1 MNFHRMKLFQIDK
14 KIKILCLV
22 YFMVAQSSMM
32 ARATSDS
39 FLLKYFQ
46 PESIPLMIMAA
57 ASLSIV
63 LALFTTY
70 LCGRFQAYGAMRI
83 ATSGIVITLFVMV
96 CLVYFLG
103 NKGETKPIYVF
114 AYMLCE
120 TIVILPMVL
129 FWGMAMGVLNP
140 SESKRWMGLIGA
152 AGTLGC
158 ILAGFTISIVSKNEW
173 VNELS
178 LGLVAVVLMI
188 VSLILMLRADLFKL
202 SDDDQQPAVGQSN
215 SVIRKL
221 GVLISSKQSIL
232 MTWLVVFSAIVLSL
246 VDINFK
252 FEVRKD
258 YSDDLYDFFGQ
269 FYTYTS
275 CAQLILQLLI
285 VRAILTRGGVW
296 AAISILPALL
306 LITAVGALLFQE
318 QDAVYVGKFITQVVF
333 FTIEYV
339 GLQMLFLS
347 VKKKLRGQMNSAVDG
362 LTRPA
367 TIATISLLITYT
379 LPFWQGN
386 SESDSVWRLNLIII
400 ALCICWLFV
409 AFLNYRQYLVSLLS
423 MVGAKIDT
431 SVKKNVQKEPSISV
445 DEQIAEDESIFKE
458 LSNLDYTESQS
469 HFSELV
475 LKLVQSVNFKN
486 HSKTEKFIL
495 SVTEE
500 EGRAK
505 ISGSYFQSIDLGR
518 LNRRTKAFAKAEFQ
532 DFFEQANL
540 YSLSLLSCPKTEQ
553 FNTLV
558 KALEHSVELRIQSMI
573 NILPVFDPKI
583 DFPKLVELI
592 KAQEANVKAEA
603 IEVLKGVL
611 GPTRTDSFVSL
622 LVGSSDNDSSVTEN
636 LFELIEKFSTQQSS
650 RILCGLLAAITNDN
664 FTKAKSFVIKSFD
677 NPDGLVRESSLQIYL
692 SFETDNRAI
701 LDHCNRLRKDPVPEV
716 SAIASE
722 RLGKN

>member
-1 MNFHRMKLFQIDK
+1 MKLFQFDR

-63 LALFTTY
+63 LAILTTY
-70 LCGRFQAYGAMRI
+70 LCGRFQAFGAMRI
-83 ATSGIVITLFVMV
+83 ATSGIVVTLLAMI
-96 CLVYFLG
+96 CFLYLFG

-152 AGTLGC
+152 AGTVGC
-158 ILAGFTISIVSKNEW
+158 ILAGFTISVVSKNEF

-178 LGLVAVVLMI
+178 LGLVAVVLII
-188 VSLILMLRADLFKL
+188 VSFILMLRADLFKL
-202 SDDDQQPAVGQSN
+202 SEDEQVPVAGQSN

-221 GVLISSKQSIL
+221 GVLISSRQSIL

-285 VRAILTRGGVW
+285 VRVILTRGGVL
-296 AAISILPALL
+296 AAISILPVLL
-306 LITAVGALLFQE
+306 LLTAVAALLFQE

-333 FTIEYV
+333 FTVEYV

-347 VKKKLRGQMNSAVDG
+347 VKKKFRGQMNSAVDG

-367 TIATISLLITYT
+367 TIAIISLLITYT

-386 SESDSVWRLNLIII
+386 SESESVFRLNTIII
-400 ALCICWLFV
+400 LLCFCWLFV

-423 MVGAKIDT
+423 MVGAKLESPIRYSKYINQDLVSPEEQNSNFVILEKKISSLDFEKSKDLFVEILIKLLKCVSASNYFKIEKYISEVRDEEIRLKVSQKYFQNIDVNKLIRKT
-431 SVKKNVQKEPSISV
+431 RLFAKKEFNTFLTQADFYSS
-445 DEQIAEDESIFKE
+445 S
-458 LSNLDYTESQS
+458 LSNCPQTKEYENLRTALAESV
-469 HFSELV
+469 ERRINALV
-475 LKLVQSVNFKN
+475 I
-486 HSKTEKFIL
+486 IL
-495 SVTEE
+495 SV
-500 EGRAK
+500 
-505 ISGSYFQSIDLGR
+505 FD
-518 LNRRTKAFAKAEFQ
+518 
-532 DFFEQANL
+532 AN
-540 YSLSLLSCPKTEQ
+540 
-553 FNTLV
+553 
-558 KALEHSVELRIQSMI
+558 I
-573 NILPVFDPKI
+573 NYE
-583 DFPKLVELI
+583 KLVELI
-592 KAQEANVKAEA
+592 NAQEANVKAEA

-611 GPTRTDSFVSL
+611 GPRKTDSLVS
-622 LVGSSDNDSSVTEN
+622 VITGSSYNESSPPVKLES
-636 LFELIEKFSTQQSS
+636 LIRKFSNNGSTS
-650 RILCGLLAAITNDN
+650 ILCGLLTAINLSSFKSGKVFIKQCLEHNDE
-664 FTKAKSFVIKSFD
+664 I
-677 NPDGLVRESSLQIYL
+677 VRESALKVFLSL
-692 SFETDNRAI
+692 ETEKCEI
-701 LDHCNRLRKDPVPEV
+701 ISCCQLLRNDPCYKV
-716 SAIASE
+716 SNIASE
-722 RLGKN
+722 LLN

>member
-1 MNFHRMKLFQIDK
+1 MKLFQIDN

-83 ATSGIVITLFVMV
+83 ATFGIVVTLLAMV

-103 NKGETKPIYVF
+103 NKGETKLIYVF

-188 VSLILMLRADLFKL
+188 VSLILMMRADLFKL
-202 SDDDQQPAVGQSN
+202 SDDDQKPVVGQSN

-400 ALCICWLFV
+400 VLCICWLFV

-431 SVKKNVQKEPSISV
+431 SVKKSVQMENFISV
-445 DEQIAEDESIFKE
+445 DEQVAGDESIFKE
-458 LSNLDYTESQS
+458 LSNLDYTKSQS
-469 HFSELV
+469 QFSELV
-475 LKLVQSVNFKN
+475 LKLVQSVNFRN
-486 HSKTEKFIL
+486 HSKTEKFISL
-495 SVTEE
+495 VTEE

-505 ISGSYFQSIDLGR
+505 ISGSYFQFIDLSR
-518 LNRRTKAFAKAEFQ
+518 LNRRTKAFAKAEFKA
-532 DFFEQANL
+532 FFEQANF
-540 YSLSLLSCPKTEQ
+540 YSLSLLSCPKSEQ
-553 FNTLV
+553 FDTLV
-558 KALEHSVELRIQSMI
+558 NALEHSLELRVQSMI
-573 NILPVFDPKI
+573 NILPVFDPNI
-583 DFPKLVELI
+583 DFPKLIELI
-592 KAQEANVKAEA
+592 KAQEANAKAEA

-611 GPTRTDSFVSL
+611 GPQRTDSFVSL
-622 LVGSSDNDSSVTEN
+622 VVDSSDNDSSVADN
-636 LFELIEKFSTQQSS
+636 LVELIEKFSTRQSS
-650 RILCGLLAAITNDN
+650 RIHCGLLAVITDDN
-664 FTKAKSFVIKSFD
+664 FANAKSFVIQSFD
-677 NPDGLVRESSLQIYL
+677 NPDGLVRQFSLEIYL
-692 SFETDNRAI
+692 SFETDNTAI
-701 LDHCNRLRKDPVPEV
+701 LDHCNRLCNDPVPEV
-716 SAIASE
+716 SSIATE
-722 RLGKN
+722 RLGTS

>member
-1 MNFHRMKLFQIDK
+1 MKIFQIDR

-83 ATSGIVITLFVMV
+83 ATAGIVVTLFVMV
-96 CLVYFLG
+96 CIVYLFG

-129 FWGMAMGVLNP
+129 FWGMAVGILNP
-140 SESKRWMGLIGA
+140 TESKKWMGLIGA

-158 ILAGFTISIVSKNEW
+158 ILAGFTISIVSKQEF

-178 LGLVAVVLMI
+178 LGLVAVVLMV

-202 SDDDQQPAVGQSN
+202 KDDEQKPVAGKSN
-215 SVIRKL
+215 SVFSKL
-221 GVLISSKQSIL
+221 LVLISSRQSIL

-258 YSDDLYDFFGQ
+258 YAEDLYDFFGK

-275 CAQLILQLLI
+275 CAQLILQLFI
-285 VRAILTRGGVW
+285 VKAILTRGGVM
-296 AAISILPALL
+296 AAISILPILL
-306 LITAVGALLFQE
+306 LLTGIGAVLFQD
-318 QDAVYVGKFITQVVF
+318 QDAIYVGKFITQVVF

-347 VKKKLRGQMNSAVDG
+347 VEKKLRGQMNSAVDG

-367 TIATISLLITYT
+367 TIATISLIITST
-379 LPFWQGN
+379 LAWWQQGT
-386 SESDSVWRLNLIII
+386 EGDAVIKLNLIII

-409 AFLNYRQYLVSLLS
+409 AFLNYKQYLTSLVAMIGAKSDFNKSKVPDTSIADSSSSVLPHLIKPENYSLLETFIS
-423 MVGAKIDT
+423 QITVTEDRFNAAKEYFGNINPSDFNR
-431 SVKKNVQKEPSISV
+431 SNKGFAKNEFTKLLFACEQDLLTFIRIGPNDEFKPLKSALLELIEQKVE
-445 DEQIAEDESIFKE
+445 
-458 LSNLDYTESQS
+458 
-469 HFSELV
+469 V
-475 LKLVQSVNFKN
+475 LTN
-486 HSKTEKFIL
+486 IL
-495 SVTEE
+495 S
-500 EGRAK
+500 GFDSAINFHK
-505 ISGSYFQSIDLGR
+505 IVD
-518 LNRRTKAFAKAEFQ
+518 
-532 DFFEQANL
+532 
-540 YSLSLLSCPKTEQ
+540 C
-553 FNTLV
+553 
-558 KALEHSVELRIQSMI
+558 
-573 NILPVFDPKI
+573 
-583 DFPKLVELI
+583 I
-592 KAQEANVKAEA
+592 KANDANVRSEA

-611 GPTRTDSFVSL
+611 GLRKTDIYVNLISPNSSAQDNNFHELKAILSAITKYSQPSIIKSTLQIFSNETFLEGKTFITGCFKHPDDTVRESALKMYLSL
-622 LVGSSDNDSSVTEN
+622 ENDPGEIKKYCEDLSNDSSSIVTS
-636 LFELIEKFSTQQSS
+636 IVKGKIQ
-650 RILCGLLAAITNDN
+650 
-664 FTKAKSFVIKSFD
+664 KS
-677 NPDGLVRESSLQIYL
+677 
-692 SFETDNRAI
+692 
-701 LDHCNRLRKDPVPEV
+701 
-716 SAIASE
+716 
-722 RLGKN
+722 

>member
-1 MNFHRMKLFQIDK
+1 MKLFQIDR

-83 ATSGIVITLFVMV
+83 ATIGIVITLLLMV
-96 CLVYFLG
+96 ALVYFLG
-103 NKGETKPIYVF
+103 DKGEAKPIYVF

-152 AGTLGC
+152 AGTVGC
-158 ILAGFTISIVSKNEW
+158 ILAGFTISVVSKNEF

-178 LGLVAVVLMI
+178 LGLVAGVLII

-202 SDDDQQPAVGQSN
+202 SDDEQIPVAGQSN

-258 YSDDLYDFFGQ
+258 YSEDLYDFFGQ

-285 VRAILTRGGVW
+285 VRVILTRGGVL
-296 AAISILPALL
+296 AAISILPVLLFLTAL
-306 LITAVGALLFQE
+306 GALIFQD

-367 TIATISLLITYT
+367 TIAIISLLITYT
-379 LPFWQGN
+379 LPFWQGD
-386 SESDSVWRLNLIII
+386 SESDSVFRLNMIII
-400 ALCICWLFV
+400 LLCFCWLFV

-423 MVGAKIDT
+423 MVGARVDSPYKGDANEKKDSISLEEQNLNFAKFEKKISTMDLKKSKKFFLET
-431 SVKKNVQKEPSISV
+431 LDKLLNCEGASNYFQSEKYLSMVSDDEVRLPFSVKYFQGIDKNNLNRKIRVFAKKEFHAFLKQAVSYSHSLAICPQEKNF
-445 DEQIAEDESIFKE
+445 DNLRTALEESLE
-458 LSNLDYTESQS
+458 LRKNA
-469 HFSELV
+469 LV
-475 LKLVQSVNFKN
+475 
-486 HSKTEKFIL
+486 TIL
-495 SVTEE
+495 SV
-500 EGRAK
+500 
-505 ISGSYFQSIDLGR
+505 FD
-518 LNRRTKAFAKAEFQ
+518 
-532 DFFEQANL
+532 ANIN
-540 YSLSLLSCPKTEQ
+540 Y
-553 FNTLV
+553 
-558 KALEHSVELRIQSMI
+558 IQ
-573 NILPVFDPKI
+573 
-583 DFPKLVELI
+583 LVELI
-592 KAQEANVKAEA
+592 RAKEANVKAEA

-611 GPTRTDSFVSL
+611 GPRKTDSLVSVIL
-622 LVGSSDNDSSVTEN
+622 SPSPKKVLPPAGMDSLFRKFSNNDSV
-636 LFELIEKFSTQQSS
+636 L
-650 RILCGLLAAITNDN
+650 ILCGLLTAMNSDSLKFGKDFIKQCFEHNDE
-664 FTKAKSFVIKSFD
+664 I
-677 NPDGLVRESSLQIYL
+677 VRESALKVFLSLETERSEIVSCCQLL
-692 SFETDNRAI
+692 SD
-701 LDHCNRLRKDPVPEV
+701 DPSCKV
-716 SAIASE
+716 SNMATE
-722 RLGKN
+722 WLK